1 MAIENGYSSPTLTNP
16 APTFHFPAQKIAI
29 KVSEAQ
35 VPLQVT
41 TPKEI
46 SIQVPAQEKVSV

>member
-16 APTFHFPAQKIAI
+16 APTFHFPTQKIAI